1 MRDGGCGVG
10 WDEVGWH
17 GGRMG
22 GGYCNRGG
30 EQVGCVTELTQDRMA
45 WEVTRGVE
53 RRERD

>member
-30 EQVGCVTELTQDRMA
+30 EQVGCVTELYSRPD
-45 WEVTRGVE
+45 GVGG
-53 RRERD
+53 D